1 MSTFNVKCLDLVP
14 RLLIERP
21 PASFIMILKII
32 VPNAWSVLPS
42 MTLQNELVGTVV
54 KWQTTHESWQGA
66 KGTYNG
72 VTAELI
78 QDDYD
83 LWFRKVND
91 NHTKPNR
98 NCYSVLIVQF

>member
-1 MSTFNVKCLDLVP
+1 
-14 RLLIERP
+14 
-21 PASFIMILKII
+21 MILKII

-83 LWFRKVND
+83 LWFRKFSFERQALLDMEIRRPNLD
-91 NHTKPNR
+91 KFGKPFWLEL
-98 NCYSVLIVQF
+98 C